1 MSVSKNKSAPGG
13 QSEGGKNLYRQPSD
27 WKHVTRCRPKIK
39 GASWPM
45 KDDRLCRNYS
55 CRLVAGQPPS
65 ASNNSRIALENARRG
80 VPVFPCYEAGPRAKQ
95 PRTLQGHHDAT
106 TDVMQVGSWWDR
118 WPNSLVGIPTGSNTG
133 FWVLDIDGPDGFDSL
148 CTLIQKLGLTCISD
162 LGNTLVR
169 RRLADCTFTSSF
181 AKANARGAGLVILG
195 QGLIRAGAKL
205 MARLLGISLPRGVRS
220 LMDVCTA

>member
-1 MSVSKNKSAPGG
+1 MAK
-13 QSEGGKNLYRQPSD
+13 
-27 WKHVTRCRPKIK
+27 
-39 GASWPM
+39 ASFPHQT
-45 KDDRLCRNYS
+45 S
-55 CRLVAGQPPS
+55 TAVRLVAGQPPS

-169 RRLADCTFTSSF
+169 TPSGGLHIYFKLREGERPRSR
-181 AKANARGAGLVILG
+181 ARDIGPGIDTRGCKTDGSTAGYI
-195 QGLIRAGAKL
+195 IAAGC
-205 MARLLGISLPRGVRS
+205 SLPDGRLYRLIDATDLQELGG
-220 LMDVCTA
+220 AA